1 MKETGIPL
9 DQLEKARERLK
20 NRGKITP
27 LLRGETL
34 DHRVGAQVYVKPENL
49 QVTGSFKIRG
59 ATNKMLTLGKE
70 ALEKG
75 VIAASSGNHALGV
88 SYAAKM
94 LNTKAVIVMPTNA
107 PKIKREKAKALGAEV
122 ILHGTTS
129 RERYDKVE
137 ELIRAHGYT
146 LIHSYADEDLMAG
159 QGTVGLEILEALPE
173 VDRVVVPLG
182 GGGLLSGVV
191 SAIKGTNPNI
201 QVVGVETEA
210 VPRYTVSLENRRPTT
225 VEIQDTFADG
235 LRVVEPGKRNFEIIQ
250 ALVDQVITVGESD
263 LRQATKALYMETK
276 LVVEPS
282 AAVGI
287 AAALGGKLQL
297 KKKEKVCFLLSGGN
311 VDEETMIEILKGG
324 SYEGN

>member
-1 MKETGIPL
+1 
-9 DQLEKARERLK
+9 
-20 NRGKITP
+20 
-27 LLRGETL
+27 
-34 DHRVGAQVYVKPENL
+34 
-49 QVTGSFKIRG
+49 
-59 ATNKMLTLGKE
+59 
-70 ALEKG
+70 
-75 VIAASSGNHALGV
+75 
-88 SYAAKM
+88 
-94 LNTKAVIVMPTNA
+94 
-107 PKIKREKAKALGAEV
+107 
-122 ILHGTTS
+122 
-129 RERYDKVE
+129 
-137 ELIRAHGYT
+137 
-146 LIHSYADEDLMAG
+146 
-159 QGTVGLEILEALPE
+159 
-173 VDRVVVPLG
+173 
-182 GGGLLSGVV
+182 LLSGVV